1 LAEEISPIPTVLAAS
16 VFHDGVYTIDEV
28 KAAMAR
34 DGVPVRR

>member
-1 LAEEISPIPTVLAAS
+1 
-16 VFHDGVYTIDEV
+16 VFHDGVYTIDDV